1 MVAATCEDWQ
11 LGGSMVEPLG
21 IGGGMSDKE
30 MVVEAA
36 ATHILGS
43 GKGMLKGKIQSLEL
57 DSQPLVHFS

>member
-1 MVAATCEDWQ
+1 
-11 LGGSMVEPLG
+11 MVEPLG